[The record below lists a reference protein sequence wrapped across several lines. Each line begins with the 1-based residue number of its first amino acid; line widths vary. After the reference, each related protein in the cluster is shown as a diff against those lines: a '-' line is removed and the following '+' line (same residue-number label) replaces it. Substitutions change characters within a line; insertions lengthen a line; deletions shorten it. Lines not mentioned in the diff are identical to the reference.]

1 MLENFWCIKTEVDLL
16 NYVKYDI
23 IMGIIKLGDIFD
35 KEEKGHEY
43 SGIL

>member
-1 MLENFWCIKTEVDLL
+1 MNKVAILAFPS
-16 NYVKYDI
+16 VKYDI

-35 KEEKGHEY
+35 KEEKGHGY